1 MGVVVHIIS
10 VRHAALETKTKML
23 LQSLLFGLL
32 VNTISSV
39 PAPGH
44 FFHHGYHGY
53 HGYHPK
59 CTTELEAVTKT
70 LCRIEVEK
78 ECETKT
84 KTYTKITGYEDTDCR
99 EVEFKAP
106 VHHGYGYGYHKRE
119 AEADADAHGYAY
131 EKVTKTI
138 CKKTPITE
146 EVSKDFE
153 LCRPKPSEVCEDK
166 EVKVPKLVCEEPVE
180 KEAADVETI

>member
-1 MGVVVHIIS
+1 MGVVHLIS
-10 VRHAALETKTKML
+10 VRHAPLGETSAKML
-23 LQSLLFGLL
+23 VTSLLFGVL

-44 FFHHGYHGY
+44 FFHPGYHGY
-53 HGYHPK
+53 HHA

-70 LCRIEVEK
+70 LCRIELEK
-78 ECETKT
+78 
-84 KTYTKITGYEDTDCR
+84 
-99 EVEFKAP
+99 P
-106 VHHGYGYGYHKRE
+106 VHHGYFYHKRE
-119 AEADADAHGYAY
+119 AEVDAHGFAY

-166 EVKVPKLVCEEPVE
+166 EVKVPKLVCEGPAEE
-180 KEAADVETI
+180 ETKDI

>member
-1 MGVVVHIIS
+1 MGVVHIIS
-10 VRHAALETKTKML
+10 VRHAALGETKML

-32 VNTISSV
+32 VNTISSL

-44 FFHHGYHGY
+44 FFH

-59 CTTELEAVTKT
+59 CTTELEAATKT

-84 KTYTKITGYEDTDCR
+84 KTYTKIAGYEDTDCK

-106 VHHGYGYGYHKRE
+106 VHHGYGFGYHKRE
-119 AEADADAHGYAY
+119 AEADAHVYVY

>member
-1 MGVVVHIIS
+1 MGETIS
-10 VRHAALETKTKML
+10 RTTNKML
-23 LQSLLFGLL
+23 LPSLLFGLL

-44 FFHHGYHGY
+44 FIPGYHYGY

-70 LCRIEVEK
+70 LCRVEVEK

-84 KTYTKITGYEDTDCR
+84 KTFTKITGYEDTDCK
-99 EVEFKAP
+99 EIELKKP
-106 VHHGYGYGYHKRE
+106 VYHGYGYGYHKRE

-131 EKVTKTI
+131 EKV
-138 CKKTPITE
+138 
-146 EVSKDFE
+146 SKDFE
-153 LCRPKPSEVCEDK
+153 LCRPKPSEVCEEK
-166 EVKVPKLVCEEPVE
+166 EIKVPRLVCEEP
-180 KEAADVETI
+180 

>member
-1 MGVVVHIIS
+1 MGVVHLIS
-10 VRHAALETKTKML
+10 VRHAALGETKTKML

-32 VNTISSV
+32 ANTISSV

-44 FFHHGYHGY
+44 FFHPGYHGY

-84 KTYTKITGYEDTDCR
+84 KTYTKITGYEDTDCK

-119 AEADADAHGYAY
+119 AEAEADAHGYAY

-153 LCRPKPSEVCEDK
+153 LCRPKPSEVCEEK
-166 EVKVPKLVCEEPVE
+166 EIKVPKLVCEEPAE
-180 KEAADVETI
+180 KEAGGAETI

>member
-1 MGVVVHIIS
+1 MGVVHLIS
-10 VRHAALETKTKML
+10 VRHAALGEIKTKML
-23 LQSLLFGLL
+23 LQGLLFGLL
-32 VNTISSV
+32 VNTITSV

-53 HGYHPK
+53 HGYHHA

-70 LCRIEVEK
+70 LCRIEIEK

-84 KTYTKITGYEDTDCR
+84 KTYTKITGYEDTDCK
-99 EVEFKAP
+99 EIELKKP
-106 VHHGYGYGYHKRE
+106 VHHGYFYHKRE
-119 AEADADAHGYAY
+119 AEADAHGFAY

-166 EVKVPKLVCEEPVE
+166 EIKVPKLVCEEPVE

>member
-1 MGVVVHIIS
+1 M
-10 VRHAALETKTKML
+10 
-23 LQSLLFGLL
+23 
-32 VNTISSV
+32 

-84 KTYTKITGYEDTDCR
+84 KTYTKITGYEDTDCK
-99 EVEFKAP
+99 EVEFKKP
-106 VHHGYGYGYHKRE
+106 GKSKFVKQNLVHNVLIRVCVYEYVYG
-119 AEADADAHGYAY
+119 
-131 EKVTKTI
+131 TK
-138 CKKTPITE
+138 
-146 EVSKDFE
+146 
-153 LCRPKPSEVCEDK
+153 L
-166 EVKVPKLVCEEPVE
+166 
-180 KEAADVETI
+180 

>member
-1 MGVVVHIIS
+1 MGVVHLIS
-10 VRHAALETKTKML
+10 VRHAALGETKTKML
-23 LQSLLFGLL
+23 LQGLLFGLL

-44 FFHHGYHGY
+44 FFHHGYHD
-53 HGYHPK
+53 PDRK
-59 CTTELEAVTKT
+59 
-70 LCRIEVEK
+70 
-78 ECETKT
+78 
-84 KTYTKITGYEDTDCR
+84 
-99 EVEFKAP
+99 EVEFKKP
-106 VHHGYGYGYHKRE
+106 VHVGYGYGYHKRE
-119 AEADADAHGYAY
+119 AEAEADAHGYAY

-166 EVKVPKLVCEEPVE
+166 EIKVPKLVCEEPVE

>member
-1 MGVVVHIIS
+1 
-10 VRHAALETKTKML
+10 ML

-44 FFHHGYHGY
+44 FFPGYHYGY
-53 HGYHPK
+53 HDYHPK

-70 LCRIEVEK
+70 LCRVEVEK

-84 KTYTKITGYEDTDCR
+84 KTFTKITGYEDTDCK
-99 EVEFKAP
+99 EIELKKP
-106 VHHGYGYGYHKRE
+106 VYHGYGYGYHKRE
-119 AEADADAHGYAY
+119 AEADGHGYAY

-153 LCRPKPSEVCEDK
+153 LCIPKPSEVCEEK
-166 EVKVPKLVCEEPVE
+166 EIKVPRLVCEEPAE
-180 KEAADVETI
+180 KEAEDAETI